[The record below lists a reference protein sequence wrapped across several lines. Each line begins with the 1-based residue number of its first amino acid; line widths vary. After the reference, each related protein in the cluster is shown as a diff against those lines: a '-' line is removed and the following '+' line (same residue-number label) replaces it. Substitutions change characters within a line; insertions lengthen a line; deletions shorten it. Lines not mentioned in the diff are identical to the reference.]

1 MTTTIAVAGPAA
13 PSAGLQPTARAPNRA
28 AERITRRSY
37 LSYSQIAL
45 MRSCPRHFAY
55 QYVERVPKDFLPS
68 TLLLGGGIH
77 AALELHLRAK
87 LEGLRVTQE
96 AMLSAYHDSWN
107 RTQRDSGGVP
117 VRFNKTETADT
128 VHALADRMIG
138 AFMASPLAEPKGTI
152 VGIEEEL
159 RIVLNSDLPDV
170 LAKVDLVTHT
180 DGSLHV
186 IDFKTSRSS
195 WTEQKA
201 QESGD
206 QLVLYG
212 QTVARMSRSMGLPVK
227 LHFAVLTKHK
237 VPRVQ
242 VLPVA
247 SDDRRVEVMRDGV
260 AQVWAAIQTGNFY
273 PSPSPQNCTTCPF
286 RSRCPIFAGH

>member
-1 MTTTIAVAGPAA
+1 MTTTLAVAGLAA
-13 PSAGLQPTARAPNRA
+13 PPPGLQRTARAPNRA
-28 AERITRRSY
+28 AERITGRNY
-37 LSYSQIAL
+37 LSYSQVSL
-45 MRSCPRHFAY
+45 MRTCPRHFAY

-107 RTQRDSGGVP
+107 RTQRDSGGIP
-117 VRFNKTETADT
+117 VRFNKSESADT
-128 VHALADRMIG
+128 VHALADRIIA
-138 AFMASPLAEPKGTI
+138 AFLASPLAEPKGTI

-159 RIVLNSDLPDV
+159 RIVLDPGLPDV

-180 DGSLHV
+180 DGSIHV
-186 IDFKTSRSS
+186 IDFKTSRSN
-195 WTEQKA
+195 WTEEKA

-212 QTVARMSRSMGLPVK
+212 QTLAQMSRSMGLPIK

-242 VLPVA
+242 VLPVVA
-247 SDDRRVEVMRDGV
+247 DERRVEVMRGGV
-260 AQVWAAIQTGNFY
+260 AQVWAAIQSGNFY

-286 RSRCPIFAGH
+286 RSRCPIFAGR